1 MKNNLN
7 GSLNFAYKLPA
18 FVTINLK
25 VTRNLY
31 MNYITHYFHYKKYH
45 KVLLHLFGYTFAV
58 VNGCTKHSH
67 ASKSNPKRRDSSLG
81 MYMCKNTMRHTILN
95 GK

>member
-45 KVLLHLFGYTFAV
+45 KVLLHLFGYDILLPLLMVAQNIVMPARVT
-58 VNGCTKHSH
+58 
-67 ASKSNPKRRDSSLG
+67 PKEEA
-81 MYMCKNTMRHTILN
+81 
-95 GK
+95 